1 MAPVKMDDD
10 EKTIM
15 KKLDLVSKYLEIFV
29 VFRSLNYRNYSHSAI
44 RYTMYSFVK
53 EIRDKEV
60 EELAEI
66 LKKKANEIDEGLDG
80 VDDFKM
86 HGQNRR
92 FVKFILAR
100 ITNYIEKQSKV
111 PSNFATYMS
120 RDISKPFQVE
130 HIWSENWGEHK
141 DEFDQKADFEKYRNK
156 LGALILLPEGFNQS
170 LGALPYEKKLGSY
183 YGRNL
188 LAKSLSPKCYKR
200 DPNFL
205 KFVEESGL
213 PFKSHKNFNKIDVD
227 ERQQLYKKILEKIY
241 DFKVFG

>member
-1 MAPVKMDDD
+1 
-10 EKTIM
+10 
-15 KKLDLVSKYLEIFV
+15 
-29 VFRSLNYRNYSHSAI
+29 
-44 RYTMYSFVK
+44 MYSFVK
-53 EIRDKEV
+53 EIRDKDV
-60 EELAEI
+60 LELAEI
-66 LKKKANEIDEGLDG
+66 LKQKANKIDEGLDG
-80 VDDFKM
+80 VEDFKM
-86 HGQNRR
+86 HGQNKR

-100 ITNYIEKQSKV
+100 ITNYIEEQSMV
-111 PSNFATYMS
+111 PGNFATYMS
-120 RDISKPFQVE
+120 RDIPKPFQVE
-130 HIWSENWGEHK
+130 HIWSDNWDEHK
-141 DEFDQKADFEKYRNK
+141 NEFDQKADFEKYRDN
-156 LGALILLPEGFNQS
+156 LGALILLPEGFNQT

-241 DFKVFG
+241 DFKVFE